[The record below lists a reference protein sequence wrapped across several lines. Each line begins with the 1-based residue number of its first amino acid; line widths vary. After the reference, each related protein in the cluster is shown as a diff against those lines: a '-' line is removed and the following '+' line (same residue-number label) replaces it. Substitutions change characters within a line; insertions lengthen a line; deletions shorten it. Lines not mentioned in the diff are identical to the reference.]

1 MSSCS
6 LQKICICRDAASSF
20 VRLEDCVPSPASPIP
35 ALWQSCARPSQTPSV
50 CTMSPKGGYTLRI
63 LRVRLYINCL
73 ASKLPARGQGVP
85 TSAWLPQPFYTRM
98 HARVHA
104 RPNCKRFNQF
114 GRACIS
120 IPDTERPRACTFTFA
135 QALEYPGDVAVFE
148 LVQTIPITLD
158 LQHNAANS
166 LK

>member
-120 IPDTERPRACTFTFA
+120 IPDTERPRACTVHVRAGPRVPRGCRSFRACPDHPDNAGPPA
-135 QALEYPGDVAVFE
+135 QRGE
-148 LVQTIPITLD
+148 
-158 LQHNAANS
+158 
-166 LK
+166 

>member
-85 TSAWLPQPFYTRM
+85 TSAWLPGPGLRAVLYNQGLRALFCGD
-98 HARVHA
+98 VHA
-104 RPNCKRFNQF
+104 GHACARAGIVPFTNQ
-114 GRACIS
+114 ANTEIS
-120 IPDTERPRACTFTFA
+120 
-135 QALEYPGDVAVFE
+135 G
-148 LVQTIPITLD
+148 
-158 LQHNAANS
+158 HNKGS
-166 LK
+166 RLSQI